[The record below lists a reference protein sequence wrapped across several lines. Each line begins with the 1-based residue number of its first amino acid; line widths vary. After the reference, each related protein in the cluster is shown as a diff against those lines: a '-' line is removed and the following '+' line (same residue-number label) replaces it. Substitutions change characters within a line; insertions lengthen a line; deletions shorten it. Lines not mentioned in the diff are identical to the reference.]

1 MRKNSKFLKKEDYNQ
16 KIKALEQE
24 RNESKKTATHY
35 LHMCS
40 QLAEEVIVLRDQLD
54 KYSHVK
60 KDK

>member
-1 MRKNSKFLKKEDYNQ
+1 MRKNSKLLKKEDYNQ
-16 KIKALEQE
+16 KIKVLEQE

>member
-1 MRKNSKFLKKEDYNQ
+1 MLKREDYNK
-16 KIKALEQE
+16 KIQALENE

-40 QLAEEVIVLRDQLD
+40 QVAEEVIVLRDQLD